1 MTAPRAAHHAS
12 SRMHCDVSTSA
23 QKPRRAQR
31 AAEAAQSRLSGKG
44 ATAPWRSWLPVRP
57 PLRQAPVP
65 HVRAKNKSAA
75 ARTLNSRQVAVWH
88 RGRKKNRGIT
98 TKRMLFLFPGPPFL
112 CSHMVTCQSS
122 NEKATTFHHQREL
135 NFRQSKL
142 LKYS

>member
-31 AAEAAQSRLSGKG
+31 AAEATQSRLSGKG

-88 RGRKKNRGIT
+88 RGGKRTGVSQPRGCYFFFLDPHFSVPIRSSVSQVT
-98 TKRMLFLFPGPPFL
+98 RRQLLFTIKG
-112 CSHMVTCQSS
+112 
-122 NEKATTFHHQREL
+122 N
-135 NFRQSKL
+135 
-142 LKYS
+142 